1 MNFNASSSLSLHLPA
16 GFTERSGRTS
26 TPVVPMYTPQWYAAK
41 VLATTA
47 NSWWEGGVPPVRG
60 RRQRAANAVANA
72 AAGVA
77 RRLHVGR
84 SAGTPA

>member
-1 MNFNASSSLSLHLPA
+1 MSFDASSSLSLHLRA
-16 GFTERSGRTS
+16 GFTERNARTFA
-26 TPVVPMYTPQWYAAK
+26 PVVPMYTPQWYAAK

-47 NSWWEGGVPPVRG
+47 ESWWEGGVPPVRG
-60 RRQRAANAVANA
+60 RRQRAANAVAHA

-84 SAGTPA
+84 SANA